1 MLNKLIIFIL
11 VCVGFAY
18 AAVSSGSSNKQVFT
32 LGAASKITEPTPIT
46 LTAANHVMF
55 RGEVDPLYVARKS
68 AELLYKA
75 RLLPT
80 NQDLY
85 LVIDSPGGD
94 IVSGNDFA
102 NVVKSLG
109 RPVHTITIFSASMA
123 FNFVQRFGTRYITP
137 SGTLMAHRARVS
149 GIGGQVPGEFL
160 TMATHIYRYV
170 TMMERQNA
178 KRMQLSHEAYSTLVR
193 DEYWAFGDE
202 AVEAKAADKTALIR
216 CDDSLS
222 GAYKETVNSMFG
234 QLTLIWAACPA
245 IAAPLAVEEP
255 EGLQT
260 DVKKALR
267 EQLRNFNQFR
277 RSLVREVGQRNQ

>member
-123 FNFVQRFGTRYITP
+123 FNFVQRFGMRYITP
-137 SGTLMAHRARVS
+137 SGTLMAHRATV
-149 GIGGQVPGEFL
+149 GGVGGQVPGEFL
-160 TMATHIYRYV
+160 TMAAHIYRFV
-170 TMMERQNA
+170 TTMDRQNA
-178 KRMQLSHEAYSTLVR
+178 KRMGLSYEAYAELVR
-193 DEYWAFGDE
+193 DEYWVIGDD
-202 AVEAKAADKTALIR
+202 AVAEKVADKTALIR

-222 GAYKETVNSMFG
+222 GAYQETMNSMFG
-234 QLTLIWAACPA
+234 PLLLTWSNCPA
-245 IAAPLAVEEP
+245 ITAPLDVVAPGLVEP
-255 EGLQT
+255 DAKLKLQ
-260 DVKKALR
+260 KALK
-267 EQLRNFNQFR
+267 NFNTFR
-277 RSLVREVGQRNQ
+277 RLLVREAVRQSL